1 MPNTM
6 TTIEIDYSRYGR
18 SKRITV
24 PLFKRERSIEVGERV
39 RVVGDDVP
47 ERSAIVAALL
57 DDGRKAVLE
66 FDDAAPTTQVSGDR

>member
-1 MPNTM
+1 MPKTM

-39 RVVGDDVP
+39 QVVGDDVP
-47 ERSAIVAALL
+47 ERTAIVAALIE
-57 DDGRKAVLE
+57 DGRKAVLE
-66 FDDAAPTTQVSGDR
+66 FEDAALAT

>member
-1 MPNTM
+1 MPKTL

-18 SKRITV
+18 SSRITV
-24 PLFKRERSIEVGERV
+24 PLLARERSIEIGEHV

-47 ERSAIVAALL
+47 ERTAVVAELL

-66 FDDAAPTTQVSGDR
+66 FDDVPTP

>member
-1 MPNTM
+1 M

-24 PLFKRERSIEVGERV
+24 PLFKRERVVQIGERV

-47 ERSAIVAALL
+47 ERIATVSALL
-57 DDGRKAVLE
+57 DGGRKAVLA
-66 FDDAAPTTQVSGDR
+66 FDDTPDAVTEH

>member
-1 MPNTM
+1 M

-18 SKRITV
+18 STRITV
-24 PLFKRERSIEVGERV
+24 PLYKRERTIELGERV

-47 ERSAIVAALL
+47 ERTAIVAALI

-66 FDDAAPTTQVSGDR
+66 FESAPAA

>member
-1 MPNTM
+1 MPKTM

-39 RVVGDDVP
+39 QVVGDDVP
-47 ERSAIVAALL
+47 ERTAFVTALV
-57 DDGRKAVLE
+57 DNGRKAVLE
-66 FDDAAPTTQVSGDR
+66 FVDAAPPT

>member
-1 MPNTM
+1 VTI
-6 TTIEIDYSRYGR
+6 IEIDYSRYGR

-24 PLFKRERSIEVGERV
+24 PLFKRERAIEVGERV

-47 ERSAIVAALL
+47 EHSAIVAALV

-66 FDDAAPTTQVSGDR
+66 FEGAVPTT